1 MTSASAIDPSRASC
15 LLGCASSRVWRVF
28 FALCALV
35 AVAGCA
41 NVSRVPSR
49 PVANAVAGRGEEVAL
64 RALAMIGTP
73 YQYGGNGPHNFD
85 CSGLVQYIYRDI
97 GLEVPRTAAEQYDA
111 SRSVDLK
118 AVRPGDLLFFRI
130 NGRVSHV
137 AIYAGEGRFVHAPQT
152 GRTVELR
159 PIDDPYYAPRL
170 VRAGR
175 FGG

>member
-1 MTSASAIDPSRASC
+1 M
-15 LLGCASSRVWRVF
+15 
-28 FALCALV
+28 
-35 AVAGCA
+35 
-41 NVSRVPSR
+41 
-49 PVANAVAGRGEEVAL
+49 
-64 RALAMIGTP
+64 
-73 YQYGGNGPHNFD
+73 
-85 CSGLVQYIYRDI
+85 
-97 GLEVPRTAAEQYDA
+97 PRTAAEQYDA